1 MHPFTS
7 GAEPG
12 WRGEL
17 SQIQGCIFDS
27 DTKASE
33 HYMHSLELLSAA
45 TMR

>member
-1 MHPFTS
+1 MHPTDS

-27 DTKASE
+27 DTEASG
-33 HYMHSLELLSAA
+33 YRMHSLELLSAA